1 MVRALLLL
9 VILCSSAA
17 SSNGQSP
24 EFRQISDLDNLPCNE
39 IYDVYFDKKGFLWIG
54 TEIGVFRYDGH
65 HFQSFSPN
73 KRTGQALTGF
83 TSVNNRLFVFNF
95 LGDIFEAR
103 GDSFI
108 AIPVPKWVLSH
119 HYSPLSA
126 GYDGQLW
133 MSGNEGVFSYNT
145 ETQTWTNR
153 TPKQISTTDFS
164 NNRNSRGSKES
175 IWFTTIKSVI
185 EIQKSGTKIYKV
197 ESTDGVVPNLNRHI
211 LAPGENTTWLCDIL
225 DGSLMMLRDSTFVP
239 YPDSNLK
246 SLLKN
251 KKLTNLKEFEGKLY
265 FMVYDG
271 LIIHDPLSK
280 KSEWILRDLPI
291 TDLELDPEG
300 NLWFSTLGYGL
311 LYCPS
316 LQIRSYPNNRMG
328 GSTYKFT
335 FLVPDG
341 EGGVY
346 YSRLSGGIGRIP
358 EGYDQMIE
366 IAGPVQ
372 ADISALIRD
381 ENGTVY
387 TAFNN
392 FIFEVRGN
400 KLEQIKSSFPA
411 TKDILVTKNFAYLA
425 SSSGL
430 HYGASLQSA
439 HSMKVVFFG
448 WCRRLSHSGNPGQ
461 IWAGTMD
468 GLYLVERD
476 SVIKKLFLGEGVQ
489 DILWVPEENSLY
501 CALLSGNIFKISNGI
516 SVPFKKLKTAGQQ
529 VYRMRW
535 HKGNLWMATSGGL
548 GKINTHS
555 NEETWF
561 DIRDGLSANVIYDLL
576 FQNDNLWLATGNG
589 LQKLKTT
596 IAKNTASP
604 LIYFRDLRINDKK
617 VDSFAIHAI
626 STDHIQLTFDILS
639 YYSQGE
645 YHLAYSFDGIN
656 WEHLPPGQ
664 SALNLSNLPLSEHQ
678 LRVRAIDAK
687 GLSSATLNIPLLIRP
702 PYWQSTWFYIALVV
716 LTFGTMLLIF
726 RVYLKQVRRKQANAL
741 EKAKLKTTLIESQ
754 LTALKAQMNPHFI
767 FNSLNSI
774 YELIVFSETKEAA
787 IYLNKFATLL
797 RKVLENSEKESI
809 TLTEECEWLDL
820 YLELEKLRFG
830 DDFSYQIN
838 MERIKEPYTVL
849 VPTMLLQ
856 PFVENAVKHGL
867 LHKQGIKRL
876 EIEFSEEESGILC
889 LITDNGVGRK
899 KASSFRKSGKEHK
912 SFATGAIL
920 RRINMLNDS
929 GKYAIQLEIEDLE
942 YPNGKAAGT
951 QVSLNI
957 QGW

>member
-9 VILCSSAA
+9 VILCYVAARSSA
-17 SSNGQSP
+17 QSP

-39 IYDVYFDKKGFLWIG
+39 IYDVYFDNKGFLWIG

-65 HFQSFSPN
+65 NFQSFSPD
-73 KRTGQALTGF
+73 KHAGQALTGF
-83 TSVNNRLFVFNF
+83 TTVNEHLYVFNF
-95 LGDIFEAR
+95 LGDIFEAK

-108 AIPVPKWVLSH
+108 AIPVPEWVLPH
-119 HYSPLSA
+119 HYSPLSE
-126 GYDGQLW
+126 GFDGQLW
-133 MSGNEGVFSYNT
+133 LSGSEGVFSYHT
-145 ETQTWTNR
+145 ETRIWTNR
-153 TPKQISTTDFS
+153 TPKHLSKDDFF
-164 NNRNSRGSKES
+164 NTRNSRSRKEN
-175 IWFTTIKSVI
+175 IWFTSKSEVVRI
-185 EIQKSGTKIYKV
+185 GP
-197 ESTDGVVPNLNRHI
+197 DGSKTYPVDLDEGRINTLNRHI
-211 LAPGENTTWLCDIL
+211 ITPGEVDVWLCDIL
-225 DGSLMMLRDSTFVP
+225 DGSLLKLHDSSFVA
-239 YPDSNLK
+239 YPDPELK
-246 SLLKN
+246 NLLKN
-251 KKLTNLKEFEGKLY
+251 KKLTNMKEFEGKLF
-265 FMVYDG
+265 FMLYDG
-271 LIIHDPLSK
+271 LIIHDPVSK
-280 KSEWILRDLPI
+280 KSEWIFRDLPI
-291 TDLELDPEG
+291 TDMETDPEG

-335 FLVPDG
+335 YLVPDG

-358 EGYDQMIE
+358 KDYDQMIE

-381 ENGTVY
+381 EQGSVY

-392 FIFEVRGN
+392 YIFEVRGN
-400 KLEQIKSSFPA
+400 RLEQINASFPA
-411 TKDILVTKNFAYLA
+411 TKDILVTNNFAYLA

-430 HYGASLQSA
+430 HFGSSLRSKDT
-439 HSMKVVFFG
+439 MKMVFYG
-448 WCRRLSHSGNPGQ
+448 WCRRLSRSGNPEQ
-461 IWAGTMD
+461 IWAGTTD
-468 GLYLVERD
+468 GLYLVEKD
-476 SVIKKLFLGEGVQ
+476 SLISKLFIGEGVQ
-489 DILWVPEENSLY
+489 DILWVPEEKSLY
-501 CALLSGNIFKISNGI
+501 CALLSGNIYKISEDAV
-516 SVPFKKLKTAGQQ
+516 SPFKKLKNPGQQ

-535 HKGNLWMATSGGL
+535 HKGNLWLATSRGL
-548 GKINTHS
+548 GKINALTYS
-555 NEETWF
+555 ETWF

-576 FQNDNLWLATGNG
+576 FQDDFIWLATGNG
-589 LQKLKTT
+589 LQKLKANL
-596 IAKNTASP
+596 AKNASSP
-604 LIYFRDLRINDKK
+604 LIYFRSLHINDQAF
-617 VDSFAIHAI
+617 DSLAIHAI
-626 STDHIQLTFDILS
+626 STDHILLSFDVLS

-645 YHLAYSFDGIN
+645 YHLAYAFDNGE
-656 WEHLPPGQ
+656 WQHLPAGQ
-664 SALNLSNLPLSEHQ
+664 NALNLMNIPRNSSRLL
-678 LRVRAIDAK
+678 VRAIDAK
-687 GLSSATLNIPLLIRP
+687 GLSSETLTIPLYVNP
-702 PYWQSTWFYIALVV
+702 PFWQRTWFYIAQ
-716 LTFGTMLLIF
+716 LIF
-726 RVYLKQVRRKQANAL
+726 TFAIMLVIFRIYLRQLRRKQANAL
-741 EKAKLKTTLIESQ
+741 EKAKLKTNLIESQ

-809 TLTEECEWLDL
+809 TLSEECEWLNL

-838 MERIKEPYTVL
+838 MDQINEPYTIL

-876 EIEFSEEESGILC
+876 EIEFSEDENGMLC

-899 KASSFRKSGKEHK
+899 KASTFRKSGKEHK

-920 RRINMLNDS
+920 RRISMLNAS
-929 GKYAIQLEIEDLE
+929 GKYAIQLDIEDLE

-951 QVSLNI
+951 QVRLVI